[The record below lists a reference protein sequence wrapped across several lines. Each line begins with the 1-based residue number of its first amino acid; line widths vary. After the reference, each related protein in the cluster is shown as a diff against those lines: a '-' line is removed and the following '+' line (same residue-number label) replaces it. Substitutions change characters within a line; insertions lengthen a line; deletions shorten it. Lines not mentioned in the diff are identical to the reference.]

1 MCIRDSTNTACLHV
15 MNNVPDLFL
24 CSAVPHNSNGKPIHL
39 GTHLCASPL
48 KQDRSCHRDCW
59 WSVDAVF
66 FSWLH
71 FFFDSLL
78 IVAACKH
85 SCKTG
90 AFSFSS
96 AAHLV
101 SEKEIKSSGE
111 LRLKREGF
119 LMLHKLWHSFSI
131 SPWTFLKISL
141 LNPGCAHTAFAA

>member
-1 MCIRDSTNTACLHV
+1 MFPTCFFAPLCHITPTENRYTWALICAHLLLSRTEAATVIADEVLMLCFSPDS
-15 MNNVPDLFL
+15 
-24 CSAVPHNSNGKPIHL
+24 I
-39 GTHLCASPL
+39 
-48 KQDRSCHRDCW
+48 
-59 WSVDAVF
+59 
-66 FSWLH
+66 

-131 SPWTFLKISL
+131 SPRTFLKISL